1 MRHSLFTA
9 SVLAAGLALAGCQ
22 PGGNGGGEAAVA
34 APDPDKVVARING
47 KPIAEVALDAQIQA
61 MSARGQPVE
70 RAQALQELI
79 TIELLAQ
86 EAEKQGLP
94 EQPEIQAEIE
104 RRRASLLA
112 QHLIRAELTSHEVTD
127 EDLRARYE
135 QEVAGSAAT
144 KEYKARHILLESEE
158 KAQSLIGELDEG
170 AEFQALAKEHST
182 GPSGPQGGDLGWFQT
197 GDMVPPFGNA
207 VEALEPGQHS
217 SEPVKTQFGWHV
229 ILLEETRAAEP
240 PAFEDVR
247 AQLRNRMVSE
257 HIQQFVADLRQQGEV
272 EIVAEDLKPDAGA
285 DDSGGSGGDAGS
297 GDAGDDAS

>member
-22 PGGNGGGEAAVA
+22 PGGNGGGAAE
-34 APDPDKVVARING
+34 APDPDNVVARVNG

-61 MSARGQPVE
+61 MSARGQSVD

-79 TIELLAQ
+79 TVELLAQ

-127 EDLRARYE
+127 EAVRARYDE
-135 QEVAGSAAT
+135 DIAASEGSR
-144 KEYKARHILLESEE
+144 EYKARHILLESED
-158 KAQSLIGELDEG
+158 KAQSLIAELDEG

-197 GDMVPPFGNA
+197 GDMVPPFGTA

-247 AQLRNRMVSE
+247 SQLRSRMVSE

-272 EIVAEDLKPDAGA
+272 EVVAEDLKPD
-285 DDSGGSGGDAGS
+285 SGTDGSGDAGGDAGS
-297 GDAGDDAS
+297 GDSGGGAY